1 MYTAVGMCMY
11 SHIMC
16 GASDH
21 ELMFHKFVIMC
32 TCIPVAIELGDQHC
46 EFIGDGHELHNRRTL
61 PDILHFLESAFQRCT
76 SPHLIYELKK

>member
-1 MYTAVGMCMY
+1 MY
-11 SHIMC
+11 SHIIC

-46 EFIGDGHELHNRRTL
+46 KFIGDGHELHN
-61 PDILHFLESAFQRCT
+61 
-76 SPHLIYELKK
+76 